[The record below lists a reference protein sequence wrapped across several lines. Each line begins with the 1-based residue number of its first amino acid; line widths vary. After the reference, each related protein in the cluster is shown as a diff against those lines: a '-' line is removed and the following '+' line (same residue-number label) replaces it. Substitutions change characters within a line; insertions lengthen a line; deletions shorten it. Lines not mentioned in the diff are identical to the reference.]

1 MVEWRGR
8 QITKD
13 SQIVTSHVNVRWC
26 EMTLC
31 LSNQLLLNWDFRL
44 KLRRGRSWSAISI
57 CWPGHESKSLSRVKN
72 REKHISW
79 SRLPMTPTTNNPK
92 PSKKKNRTHLLQTH
106 LKPQCFG
113 SFEAIPSSLH
123 FPSRSPWVA
132 GVAPF
137 GMRIRSN
144 CSLHIFERKKTTEEP
159 KCQKDCHR
167 RFHGPPEAPI
177 PMSSWA
183 ARPCG
188 RCHRWQAQVAP
199 GLLES
204 RQAWMSS

>member
-31 LSNQLLLNWDFRL
+31 LSNQLNLNWDFRL

-92 PSKKKNRTHLLQTH
+92 PSPKKNRTHLLQTH
-106 LKPQCFG
+106 LNPNALDHLRPYRPLCTFHLGHLEWLGWLRSGCESAVTVVFTSLKGKKQLKSQNVRKIVIAAFMGHPRHQSQVLMG
-113 SFEAIPSSLH
+113 HPTMWPVSSMT
-123 FPSRSPWVA
+123 STGCTW
-132 GVAPF
+132 
-137 GMRIRSN
+137 
-144 CSLHIFERKKTTEEP
+144 T
-159 KCQKDCHR
+159 
-167 RFHGPPEAPI
+167 
-177 PMSSWA
+177 
-183 ARPCG
+183 
-188 RCHRWQAQVAP
+188 
-199 GLLES
+199 
-204 RQAWMSS
+204 AWI